1 MFSGD
6 IRSSISS
13 LLTITIVF
21 QHLRE
26 LDFKCTYWRS
36 RLSFDALVVQF
47 WVYCHIA
54 NRNRFRSKN
63 SETLFN
69 VNLWLFG
76 DFRDPSLKYQ
86 ELSWQVDTL
95 IFVFRYIMNNVQSL
109 CKAMKGKQNL
119 LNIYQYSSLPV
130 ICRPTYSILYFSREG
145 FFTFQI
151 LVH

>member
-1 MFSGD
+1 MFCGD

-26 LDFKCTYWRS
+26 LNFKCTYWRS
-36 RLSFDALVVQF
+36 RLSFGALVVQF

-54 NRNRFRSKN
+54 NRNRFRSEN
-63 SETLFN
+63 AETLFKLN

-76 DFRDPSLKYQ
+76 YFRDPSLKYQ
-86 ELSWQVDTL
+86 ELPWQVDTL
-95 IFVFRYIMNNVQSL
+95 IVVLRYIMNNVQSL

-130 ICRPTYSILYFSREG
+130 ISRPTVFCIFLGRAFLLFR
-145 FFTFQI
+145 F
-151 LVH
+151 